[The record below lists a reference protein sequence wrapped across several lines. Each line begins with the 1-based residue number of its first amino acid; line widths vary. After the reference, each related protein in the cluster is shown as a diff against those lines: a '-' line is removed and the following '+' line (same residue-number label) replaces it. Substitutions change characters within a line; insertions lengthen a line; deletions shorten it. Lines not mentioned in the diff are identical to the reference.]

1 MNQLFSIFKVILLTG
16 IITVS
21 VHACSKG
28 SNSQKP
34 TTPPDQAVTKF
45 FGLISEGGKLTN
57 LEALKMVS
65 TKYTDVNPDN
75 FRRWTENYTKE
86 TSFKIKETIIAKE
99 PNSKGDMLA
108 MVKME
113 VQTPST
119 FGGTFSTT
127 SQINLIL
134 DEKTNEWKIDFLAET
149 IDEEQFR
156 KMPAEAKLPAEAK

>member
-1 MNQLFSIFKVILLTG
+1 MYQLFSVCKVLLLAV

-28 SNSQKP
+28 KSSQTP
-34 TTPPDQAVTKF
+34 TTPPDQVVTKF
-45 FGLISEGGKLTN
+45 FQLISEGGKLTN

-65 TKYTDVNPDN
+65 TKYTEVNPDS

-86 TSFKIKETIIAKE
+86 TSFKVKETIISKE
-99 PNSKGDMLA
+99 SNSKGDMLA

-113 VQTPST
+113 VQSPST

-149 IDEEQFR
+149 IDEDQFR
-156 KMPAEAKLPAEAK
+156 KMPAEARLPAEAK